1 MIIKKISF
9 FAASIIS
16 LLIIQFLF
24 LNNSNSQ
31 ENNSKRYSEDSG
43 ILSIMYHRFNENK
56 YPSTNIKM
64 DIFDQ
69 QMKSIKELGY
79 EFYDPKLF
87 ISQFGEPKKNKLRE
101 VIGNGRIVLFGLPG
115 AFTST
120 CSKLHLPGF
129 VANADKIKAKGIEN
143 IFCLSVNDP
152 YVMNGWGEINNTGD
166 KIKMLSDPYLL
177 FTKAIG
183 AEVDRNAKGMGIRSN
198 RYLMVIEN
206 FTIVNIHVEKET
218 KECGLTSAENL
229 LNNLI

>member
-1 MIIKKISF
+1 MKLKIKDQIP
-9 FAASIIS
+9 
-16 LLIIQFLF
+16 
-24 LNNSNSQ
+24 
-31 ENNSKRYSEDSG
+31 D
-43 ILSIMYHRFNENK
+43 
-56 YPSTNIKM
+56 T
-64 DIFDQ
+64 DIFQLVD
-69 QMKSIKELGY
+69 
-79 EFYDPKLF
+79 
-87 ISQFGEPKKNKLRE
+87 GEPQKSKLRE
-101 VIGNGRIVLFGLPG
+101 IIGDGKNVLFGLPG

-152 YVMNGWGEINNTGD
+152 YVMNGWGEINIGNSV
-166 KIKMLSDPYLL
+166 KMLSDPYLL

-206 FTIVNIHVEKET
+206 FTIINIYVEKET

>member
-1 MIIKKISF
+1 MKIKINDQ
-9 FAASIIS
+9 I
-16 LLIIQFLF
+16 
-24 LNNSNSQ
+24 
-31 ENNSKRYSEDSG
+31 
-43 ILSIMYHRFNENK
+43 
-56 YPSTNIKM
+56 P
-64 DIFDQ
+64 DIEIYQ
-69 QMKSIKELGY
+69 LVN
-79 EFYDPKLF
+79 
-87 ISQFGEPKKNKLRE
+87 GEPHKSKLKDTLGKE
-101 VIGNGRIVLFGLPG
+101 KIILFGLPG

-129 VANADKIKAKGIEN
+129 VKNAENIKAKGIKD

-152 YVMNGWGEINNTGD
+152 YVMSAWGEVNNIGN

-206 FTIVNIHVEKET
+206 FTVVNIHVEKET